1 MSMLIGY
8 FGLRICISALE
19 KILQKVNIKWDSIP
33 DDH

>member
-8 FGLRICISALE
+8 FGLRICISVLE
-19 KILQKVNIKWDSIP
+19 KILQKVNIQWDSIP